1 MSNLLQIHEPGQT
14 PEPHEHSVA
23 VGIDLGTTH
32 SVIACIKNGEPLAIE
47 NHEGISIIPS
57 IVAEGDERIASIK
70 RLMGITAKEVE
81 KVAPQL
87 TELLTNKGED
97 AIPRLKW
104 QGNAVTPIEL
114 SAKILASLKAIAE
127 ERLGEDVNQ
136 AVITVPAY
144 FDDAARTATKDAAAL
159 VGLDVLR
166 LINEPTAAAFA
177 YGLENQAE
185 GVYAIY
191 DFGGGTFDV
200 SLLHLEQGV
209 FQVLAT
215 GGDTALGG
223 DDVDHLIAEAAGL
236 EVTSENLM
244 AARRAKEALSDADS
258 HDIGTITLTKEKL
271 AELIA
276 PLIERTLKI
285 CDSVFEDAN
294 VHRTAIQGVVLV
306 GGSTRLEALQK
317 AVARYFGQPPLKN
330 VDPDRVVAFGAAAQ
344 AEQLTQGGDNL
355 LLDVT
360 PLSLGLETMGGIV
373 EKVIWR
379 NTPTPTTMQQEFTTY
394 QDGQTAMDI
403 HVLQGEREMVADCRS
418 LGRFTLHGIPPMTA
432 GSARITIT
440 FAIDTDGLLT
450 VAAEETT
457 TGTKQQIEVKPS
469 YGLPLEEMEQM
480 LRDSMVNAEGD
491 IMERLLREARVEA
504 ERTLLEIK
512 SAMAEDAELLTVEE
526 STAIIREMDAVA
538 AAMLG
543 EDRDMIDVRHQ
554 QLQHVIGP
562 FAQKRMDKAIAA
574 ALHGQ
579 SVDAI

>member
-1 MSNLLQIHEPGQT
+1 MSNLLQIHEPGHT
-14 PEPHEHSVA
+14 PDPHENAVA

-47 NHEGISIIPS
+47 NRDGESIIPS

-70 RLMGITAKEVE
+70 RLMGITAKEAE
-81 KVAPQL
+81 NVAPQL

-97 AIPRLKW
+97 ELPRLKW
-104 QGNAVTPIEL
+104 QGKTITPIEL
-114 SAKILASLKAIAE
+114 SAKILASLKAMAE
-127 ERLGEDVNQ
+127 ERLGKDVNQ

-144 FDDAARTATKDAAAL
+144 FDDAARIATKDAATLA
-159 VGLDVLR
+159 GFDVLR

-177 YGLENQAE
+177 YGLEHQAE
-185 GVYAIY
+185 GTYAIY

-200 SLLHLEQGV
+200 SLLNLEQGV

-236 EVTSENLM
+236 ELNADNLM
-244 AARRAKEALSDADS
+244 TARRAKEALSSDDAVE
-258 HDIGTITLTKEKL
+258 IENITLTKEKL
-271 AELIA
+271 AELVA
-276 PLIERTLKI
+276 PLLERTLKI
-285 CDSVFEDAN
+285 CDQVFEDAE
-294 VHRTAIQGVVLV
+294 VHRTAIKGVVLV

-317 AVARYFGQPPLKN
+317 TVAQYFGQPPLKN

-379 NTPTPTTMQQEFTTY
+379 NTPTPTMMAQEFTTY
-394 QDGQTAMDI
+394 QDGQTAMDV

-418 LGRFTLHGIPPMTA
+418 LGRFTLRGIPPMTA

-440 FAIDTDGLLT
+440 FGIDADGLLT

-504 ERTLLEIK
+504 DRTLLEIK
-512 SAMAEDAELLTVEE
+512 SAMAEDAGLLTVEE
-526 STAIIREMDAVA
+526 STAIIREMDAVS

-543 EDRDMIDVRHQ
+543 EDRDMIDMRHQ

-562 FAQKRMDKAIAA
+562 FAQKRMDKAISA
-574 ALHGQ
+574 ALEGQ
-579 SVDAI
+579 SVDAL